1 MSIQP
6 SQPQSIG
13 GVLDTTFQLY
23 KASLVKLIPLSLL
36 LVIASCVQYI
46 YVFTRGGSPDP
57 ADPLAMLNLMTTW
70 GYWLSLLAGVIGST
84 WITAALYLKVAAIG
98 TDSDLGIGA
107 ALQASLPRLP
117 ALVLMLILFILAVML
132 GSLLLIIPGIILMV
146 SLLLCYPT
154 ALFDNKGPV
163 SALTESHRLV
173 WGNWWRTLVML
184 TVGLI
189 ILIVIYLVVA
199 TIVGL
204 IAPLL
209 MIGGGVGAE
218 DVALYALV
226 SFVLIFLFLSLLL
239 TPFYISLGIA
249 IYWDLK
255 LRKDGGDLAARVGAL
270 NPA

>member
-23 KASLVKLIPLSLL
+23 KASVVKLIPLSLL
-36 LVIASCVQYI
+36 LVLASCLQYI
-46 YVFTRGGSPDP
+46 YMFARGGSINP
-57 ADPLAMLNLMTTW
+57 ADPTAMLNLMTSW
-70 GYWLSLLAGVIGST
+70 GYWLSLVAGVLGTT
-84 WITAALYLKVAAIG
+84 WITAAAYLKIASIG
-98 TDSDLGIGA
+98 SAGDLGIGA
-107 ALQASLPRLP
+107 ALQASLPRVL
-117 ALVLMLILFILAVML
+117 ALFLMLILFSLAVAI
-132 GSLLLIIPGIILMV
+132 GTLLLIIPGIILMV

-173 WGNWWRTLVML
+173 WGSWWRTFVML
-184 TVGLI
+184 SVGLI
-189 ILIVIYLVVA
+189 ILIVIYMIVA

-204 IAPLL
+204 IAPFL
-209 MIGGGVGAE
+209 MGGGVGAE
-218 DVALYALV
+218 DVFLYGIV
-226 SFVLIFLFLSLLL
+226 SLVLIFVFLSLLL

-255 LRKDGGDLAARVGAL
+255 LRKDGGDLAARAGAL

>member
-23 KASLVKLIPLSLL
+23 KASLLKLIPLSLL
-36 LVIASCVQYI
+36 LVIAGCLQYI
-46 YVFTRGGSPDP
+46 YIFARGANP
-57 ADPLAMLNLMTTW
+57 ADPLVMLNLMTSW

-84 WITAALYLKVAAIG
+84 WITAATYLKVAAIG
-98 TDSDLGIGA
+98 ADGDLGIGA

-117 ALVLMLILFILAVML
+117 ALVVMMILFMLAVMI
-132 GSLLLIIPGIILMV
+132 GTLLLIIPGIILMV

-163 SALTESHRLV
+163 SALSESHRLV
-173 WGNWWRTLVML
+173 WGNWWRTFVML
-184 TVGLI
+184 SVGVI
-189 ILIVIYLVVA
+189 ILIVIYLIVA

-204 IAPLL
+204 IAPFL
-209 MIGGGVGAE
+209 MIGSVGAE

-226 SFVLIFLFLSLLL
+226 SVGLIFVFLSLLL

>member
-23 KASLVKLIPLSLL
+23 KASLLKLIPLSLL
-36 LVIASCVQYI
+36 LVIASCLQYI
-46 YVFTRGGSPDP
+46 YIFARGANP
-57 ADPLAMLNLMTTW
+57 ADPAAMLNLMTSW

-84 WITAALYLKVAAIG
+84 WITAATYLKVAAIG
-98 TDSDLGIGA
+98 TDGDLGIGA

-117 ALVLMLILFILAVML
+117 ALVLMMILFILAVMI
-132 GSLLLIIPGIILMV
+132 GTLLLIIPGIILMV

-163 SALTESHRLV
+163 SALSESHRLV
-173 WGNWWRTLVML
+173 WGNWWRTFVML
-184 TVGLI
+184 SVGVI
-189 ILIVIYLVVA
+189 ILIVIYLIVA
-199 TIVGL
+199 TIVGV
-204 IAPLL
+204 IAPFL
-209 MIGGGVGAE
+209 MVGGAGAE
-218 DVALYALV
+218 DVVLYALV
-226 SFVLIFLFLSLLL
+226 SVGLIFVFLSLLL

>member
-23 KASLVKLIPLSLL
+23 KASLLKLIPLSLL
-36 LVIASCVQYI
+36 LVLASCLQYI
-46 YVFTRGGSPDP
+46 YIFARGANP
-57 ADPLAMLNLMTTW
+57 ADPLVMLNLMTSW
-70 GYWLSLLAGVIGST
+70 GYWLSLLVGVIGST
-84 WITAALYLKVAAIG
+84 WITAASYLKVAAVG
-98 TDSDLGIGA
+98 TDGDLGIGA
-107 ALQASLPRLP
+107 ALQAALPRLP
-117 ALVLMLILFILAVML
+117 TLVVMMILFMLAVMI
-132 GSLLLIIPGIILMV
+132 GTLLLIVPGIILMV

-163 SALTESHRLV
+163 AALTESHRLV
-173 WGNWWRTLVML
+173 WGNWWRTFVML
-184 TVGLI
+184 SVGII
-189 ILIVIYLVVA
+189 ILIVIYLIVA
-199 TIVGL
+199 TIVGV
-204 IAPLL
+204 IAPFL
-209 MIGGGVGAE
+209 MVGGVGAE

-226 SFVLIFLFLSLLL
+226 SVGLIFVFLSLLL

>member
-23 KASLVKLIPLSLL
+23 KASLLKLITLSLL
-36 LVIASCVQYI
+36 LVLASCLQYI
-46 YVFTRGGSPDP
+46 YIFARGANP
-57 ADPLAMLNLMTTW
+57 ADPLVMLNLMTSW
-70 GYWLSLLAGVIGST
+70 GYWLSILAGVIGST
-84 WITAALYLKVAAIG
+84 WITAATYLKVAAIG
-98 TDSDLGIGA
+98 TDGDLGIGA

-117 ALVLMLILFILAVML
+117 ALVVMMILFMLALMI
-132 GSLLLIIPGIILMV
+132 GTLLLIIPGIILMV
-146 SLLLCYPT
+146 SLLLCYPA

-163 SALTESHRLV
+163 SALSESHRLV
-173 WGNWWRTLVML
+173 WGNWWRTFAILS
-184 TVGLI
+184 VGLI
-189 ILIVIYLVVA
+189 ILIVIYLIVA
-199 TIVGL
+199 TIVGV
-204 IAPLL
+204 IAPFL
-209 MIGGGVGAE
+209 MGGAAAAE
-218 DVALYALV
+218 EVALYALV
-226 SFVLIFLFLSLLL
+226 SVGLIFVFLSLLL

>member
-23 KASLVKLIPLSLL
+23 KASLLKLIPLSLL
-36 LVIASCVQYI
+36 LVIASCLQYI
-46 YVFTRGGSPDP
+46 YIFARGANP
-57 ADPLAMLNLMTTW
+57 ADPAAMLNLMTSW

-84 WITAALYLKVAAIG
+84 WITAATYLKVAAIG
-98 TDSDLGIGA
+98 TDGDLGIGA

-117 ALVLMLILFILAVML
+117 ALVVMMILFILAVMI
-132 GSLLLIIPGIILMV
+132 GTLLLIIPGIILMV

-163 SALTESHRLV
+163 SALSESHRLV
-173 WGNWWRTLVML
+173 WGNWWRTFVML
-184 TVGLI
+184 SVGVI
-189 ILIVIYLVVA
+189 ILIVIYLIVA
-199 TIVGL
+199 TIVGV
-204 IAPLL
+204 IAPFL
-209 MIGGGVGAE
+209 MVGGAGAE
-218 DVALYALV
+218 DVVLYALV
-226 SFVLIFLFLSLLL
+226 SVGLIFVFLSLLL

>member
-23 KASLVKLIPLSLL
+23 KSSVLKLIPLSLL
-36 LVIASCVQYI
+36 LVIASCLQYI
-46 YVFTRGGSPDP
+46 YIFARGANP
-57 ADPLAMLNLMTTW
+57 ADPAMMLNLMTSW

-84 WITAALYLKVAAIG
+84 WITAATYLKVAAIG
-98 TDSDLGIGA
+98 TDGDLGIGA
-107 ALQASLPRLP
+107 ALQAALPRLP
-117 ALVLMLILFILAVML
+117 ALVVMMILFILAVMI
-132 GSLLLIIPGIILMV
+132 GTLLLIIPGIILMV

-163 SALTESHRLV
+163 SALSESHRLV
-173 WGNWWRTLVML
+173 WGNWWRTFVML
-184 TVGLI
+184 SVGVI
-189 ILIVIYLVVA
+189 ILIVIYLIVA
-199 TIVGL
+199 TIVGV
-204 IAPLL
+204 IAPFL
-209 MIGGGVGAE
+209 MVGGAGAE
-218 DVALYALV
+218 DVVLYALV
-226 SFVLIFLFLSLLL
+226 SVGLIFVFLSLLL

>member
-1 MSIQP
+1 MSIRP
-6 SQPQSIG
+6 AQPQSIG

-23 KASLVKLIPLSLL
+23 KASVVKLIPLSVL
-36 LVIASCVQYI
+36 LVIASCLQYI
-46 YVFTRGGSPDP
+46 YIFASGGSVNP
-57 ADPLAMLNLMTTW
+57 ADPTAMINMMTSW

-84 WITAALYLKVAAIG
+84 WITAAAYLKIAAIG
-98 TDSDLGIGA
+98 SAGDLGVGG

-117 ALVLMLILFILAVML
+117 ALFVMLILFSLAVAIGM
-132 GSLLLIIPGIILMV
+132 LLLLIPGIILMV

-173 WGNWWRTLVML
+173 WGNWWRTFVMFS
-184 TVGLI
+184 VGLI
-189 ILIVIYLVVA
+189 VLIVIYLVVA
-199 TIVGL
+199 MIVGV

-209 MIGGGVGAE
+209 MIGGAGAD

-226 SFVLIFLFLSLLL
+226 SIGLIFLFLSLLL

-255 LRKDGGDLAARVGAL
+255 LRKDGGDLAARAGAL

>member
-23 KASLVKLIPLSLL
+23 KASVIKLIPLSLL
-36 LVIASCVQYI
+36 LVLGSCLQYI
-46 YVFTRGGSPDP
+46 YMAARGANPGDP
-57 ADPLAMLNLMTTW
+57 TAMLGMATSW
-70 GYWLSLLAGVIGST
+70 GYWLSVVAGFIAST
-84 WITAALYLKVAAIG
+84 WISAATYLKVAAIG
-98 TDSDLGIGA
+98 TDRDLGIGA
-107 ALQASLPRLP
+107 ALGASLPRVP
-117 ALVLMLILFILAVML
+117 AVFLMMILFMLAVGIGL
-132 GSLLLIIPGIILMV
+132 VLLIIPGIILAV

-154 ALFDNKGPV
+154 AMLDDKGPV

-173 WGNWWRTLVML
+173 WGNWWRTFVML
-184 TVGLI
+184 TVGII
-189 ILIVIYLVVA
+189 ILAVIY
-199 TIVGL
+199 TIVAMVVGM
-204 IAPLL
+204 IAPFLL
-209 MIGGGVGAE
+209 VGGGA
-218 DVALYALV
+218 DDLTLYAFV
-226 SFVLIFLFLSLLL
+226 SVVLIFVFLSLLL

>member
-23 KASLVKLIPLSLL
+23 KSSLLKLIPLSLL
-36 LVIASCVQYI
+36 LVIASCLQYI
-46 YVFTRGGSPDP
+46 YIFARGASP
-57 ADPLAMLNLMTTW
+57 ADPAAMLNLMTSW

-84 WITAALYLKVAAIG
+84 WITAATYLKVAAIG
-98 TDSDLGIGA
+98 TDGDLGIGA

-117 ALVLMLILFILAVML
+117 ALVVMMILFMLAVMI
-132 GSLLLIIPGIILMV
+132 GTLLLIIPGIILMV

-163 SALTESHRLV
+163 SALSESHRLV
-173 WGNWWRTLVML
+173 WGNWWRTFVML
-184 TVGLI
+184 SVGVI
-189 ILIVIYLVVA
+189 ILVVIYLIVA
-199 TIVGL
+199 TIVGV
-204 IAPLL
+204 IAPFL
-209 MIGGGVGAE
+209 MVGGVGAE
-218 DVALYALV
+218 DVGLYALV
-226 SFVLIFLFLSLLL
+226 SVGLIFVFLSLLL

>member
-23 KASLVKLIPLSLL
+23 KASVVKLIPLSLL
-36 LVIASCVQYI
+36 LVLASCLQYI
-46 YVFTRGGSPDP
+46 YMLARSANP
-57 ADPLAMLNLMTTW
+57 ADPTAMLTMATSW
-70 GYWLSLLAGVIGST
+70 GYWLSVLAGFIAST
-84 WITAALYLKVAAIG
+84 WITGATYLKAAAIG
-98 TDSDLGIGA
+98 SDGNLGIGA
-107 ALQASLPRLP
+107 ALQASLPRAP
-117 ALVLMLILFILAVML
+117 ALFLMMLLFMLAV
-132 GSLLLIIPGIILMV
+132 GIGTLLLIIPGIILMV

-173 WGNWWRTLVML
+173 WGNWWRTFVML
-184 TVGLI
+184 SVGVI
-189 ILIVIYLVVA
+189 ILIVIYLIVAMVV
-199 TIVGL
+199 GM
-204 IAPLL
+204 IAPFLL
-209 MIGGGVGAE
+209 VGGAGPD
-218 DVALYALV
+218 DVALYAIV
-226 SFVLIFLFLSLLL
+226 SMALIFVLLSLLL
-239 TPFYISLGIA
+239 TPFYISLGLA

>member
-23 KASLVKLIPLSLL
+23 KSSLLKLIPLSLL
-36 LVIASCVQYI
+36 LVIASCLQYI
-46 YVFTRGGSPDP
+46 YIFARGASP
-57 ADPLAMLNLMTTW
+57 ADPAAMLNLMTSW

-84 WITAALYLKVAAIG
+84 WITAATYLKVAAIG
-98 TDSDLGIGA
+98 TDGDLGIGA

-117 ALVLMLILFILAVML
+117 ALVVMMILFMLAVMI
-132 GSLLLIIPGIILMV
+132 GTLLLIIPGIILMV

-163 SALTESHRLV
+163 SALSESHRLV
-173 WGNWWRTLVML
+173 WGNWWRTFVML
-184 TVGLI
+184 SVGVI
-189 ILIVIYLVVA
+189 ILVVIYLIVA
-199 TIVGL
+199 TIVGV
-204 IAPLL
+204 IAPFL
-209 MIGGGVGAE
+209 MVGGAGAE

-226 SFVLIFLFLSLLL
+226 SVGLIFVFLSLLL

>member
-23 KASLVKLIPLSLL
+23 KASVVKLIPLSLL
-36 LVIASCVQYI
+36 LVLASCLQYI
-46 YVFTRGGSPDP
+46 YMIARSANP
-57 ADPLAMLNLMTTW
+57 ADPTAMLTMATSW
-70 GYWLSLLAGVIGST
+70 GYWLSVLAGVIGST
-84 WITAALYLKVAAIG
+84 WISAATYLKVGAIG
-98 TDSDLGIGA
+98 SGADLGIGA
-107 ALQASLPRLP
+107 ALQASLPRVP
-117 ALVLMLILFILAVML
+117 TVFVMMILFMLAVMI
-132 GSLLLIIPGIILMV
+132 GTLLLIIPGIILMV

-154 ALFDNKGPV
+154 AMFDNKGPV

-173 WGNWWRTLVML
+173 WGNWWRTFVML
-184 TVGLI
+184 SVGVI
-189 ILIVIYLVVA
+189 ILVVIYLIVA
-199 TIVGL
+199 MIVGL
-204 IAPLL
+204 IAPFLL
-209 MIGGGVGAE
+209 VGGGAD
-218 DVALYALV
+218 DVALYAIV
-226 SFVLIFLFLSLLL
+226 SMVLIFVFLSLLL

>member
-23 KASLVKLIPLSLL
+23 KSSLLKLIPLSLL
-36 LVIASCVQYI
+36 LVIASCLQYI
-46 YVFTRGGSPDP
+46 YIFARGANP
-57 ADPLAMLNLMTTW
+57 ADPLAMVNLMTSW

-84 WITAALYLKVAAIG
+84 WITAATYLKVAAIG
-98 TDSDLGIGA
+98 TDGDLGIGA

-117 ALVLMLILFILAVML
+117 ALVVMMILFVLAVML
-132 GSLLLIIPGIILMV
+132 GTLLLIIPGIILMV

-163 SALTESHRLV
+163 SALSESHRLV
-173 WGNWWRTLVML
+173 WGNWWRTFVML
-184 TVGLI
+184 SVGVI
-189 ILIVIYLVVA
+189 ILAVIYLVVA

-204 IAPLL
+204 IAPFLL
-209 MIGGGVGAE
+209 GGDVGAE
-218 DVALYALV
+218 EVALYALV
-226 SFVLIFLFLSLLL
+226 SVGLIFVLLSLLL

>member
-23 KASLVKLIPLSLL
+23 KSSVLKLIPLSLL
-36 LVIASCVQYI
+36 LVIASCLQYI
-46 YVFTRGGSPDP
+46 YIFARGANP
-57 ADPLAMLNLMTTW
+57 ADPAMMLNLMTSW

-84 WITAALYLKVAAIG
+84 WITAATYLKVAAIG
-98 TDSDLGIGA
+98 TDGDLGIGA
-107 ALQASLPRLP
+107 ALQAALLRLP
-117 ALVLMLILFILAVML
+117 ALVVMMILFILAVMI
-132 GSLLLIIPGIILMV
+132 GTLLLIIPGIILMV

-163 SALTESHRLV
+163 SALSESHRLV
-173 WGNWWRTLVML
+173 WGNWWRTFVML
-184 TVGLI
+184 SVGVI
-189 ILIVIYLVVA
+189 ILIVIYLIVA
-199 TIVGL
+199 TIVGV
-204 IAPLL
+204 IAPFL
-209 MIGGGVGAE
+209 MVGGAGAE
-218 DVALYALV
+218 DVLLYGMV
-226 SFVLIFLFLSLLL
+226 SLVLIFVFLSLLL

-255 LRKDGGDLAARVGAL
+255 LRKDGGDLAARAGAL